1 MPFAHVQLMEL
12 APFFTTIAGH
22 YRAQFAAFLERQRKA
37 APRGESEAKLQMRDA
52 SPLFRGLH
60 RADYLI
66 SSPRQIVFLKPDEAA
81 SFEPF
86 STQVGAMNVEVAE
99 ARWDQIVLVCSGGAL
114 EENDF
119 LAWFARYFDKE
130 DARRTDGFAN
140 AIHSAEIAPGR
151 LSVDF
156 GTAPADALIELLDL
170 LAAKGFT
177 RVRVAAQ

>member
-1 MPFAHVQLMEL
+1 MDL
-12 APFFTTIAGH
+12 APFFAAIAAH
-22 YRAQFAAFLERQRKA
+22 YRAQFAAFLERQGKTS
-37 APRGESEAKLQMRDA
+37 PRGESEAKLQMRDA

-66 SSPRQIVFLKPDEAA
+66 AAPRQTVFLKPDETA

-86 STQVGAMNVEVAE
+86 SAKVGAMDVEVAE
-99 ARWDQIVLVCSGGAL
+99 ARWDQIVLACSGGAL

-119 LAWFARYFDKE
+119 LIWFARYFDK
-130 DARRTDGFAN
+130 DDTRRADGFAN

-151 LSVDF
+151 LSIDF
-156 GTAPADALIELLDL
+156 GTTSVEALIELLAL

-177 RVRVAAQ
+177 RVRIAAQ